1 MKFKITTY
9 THFKRLFFL
18 VIYFI
23 FFISILYYTFNIE
36 FMAVICI
43 LALGIFTF
51 PTLYIHINYYKYL
64 SGEILFLEETQI
76 RIESLKTNTV
86 STFNISDINKVNLF
100 MSGTRIANLVKKN
113 FVFENYYY
121 YEIEFINKDKII
133 ISSLYNEN
141 IDSIFKQKY
150 PNIKLEVINVYYP
163 LIQYS

>member
-1 MKFKITTY
+1 MKFEITTY
-9 THFKRLFFL
+9 THFKRLWFL
-18 VIYFI
+18 IIYFI
-23 FFISILYYTFNIE
+23 LFIGVLYYTFNIK
-36 FMAVICI
+36 FMVVVCT

-76 RIESLKTNTV
+76 RIQSLKTNTV
-86 STFNISDINKVNLF
+86 SAFNVSEINKVKLF

-113 FVFENYYY
+113 FAFEDYYY

-150 PNIKLEVINVYYP
+150 PSIKIEVVNVYYP